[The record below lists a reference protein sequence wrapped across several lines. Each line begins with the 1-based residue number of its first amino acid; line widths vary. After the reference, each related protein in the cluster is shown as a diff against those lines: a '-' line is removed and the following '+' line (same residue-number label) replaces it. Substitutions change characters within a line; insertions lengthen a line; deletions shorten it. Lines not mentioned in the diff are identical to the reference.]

1 MSIKIQQIEVQ
12 GNNTKYS
19 VNYNNQQNRTFIVPN
34 DKKDEFVSKYPKA
47 HAINQ
52 AITSGSLILV
62 CGFSAIGGSK
72 LVSKISKVPSKLA
85 KFGAGVAAACA
96 FGFAY
101 LTGAALVLNKF
112 DKKLLDKYNAK
123 EITESKNNG

>member
-1 MSIKIQQIEVQ
+1 MSVKIQQIEVQ

-52 AITSGSLILV
+52 AITSGGLILV

-72 LVSKISKVPSKLA
+72 LVSKISKAPSKLA
-85 KFGAGVAAACA
+85 KFGAGIAAACA

-101 LTGAALVLNKF
+101 LAGATLVLNKF

-123 EITESKNNG
+123 EIIESKNNG